1 MDALGSFRNSQT
13 LDAMLLSGGVEFKG
27 GYLLIEISR
36 RSFILGSALAL
47 LSYSLLEVNFLL
59 VKKYTI
65 LVKGLSPAFDGFTIL
80 HLSDLHNK
88 EFGHK
93 QEKLLNLINKQEFHL
108 VAITGDLVDKRNPRV
123 MPGIHLV
130 EKLSHKPVYFVPGN
144 HDWWN
149 GFKFREQLIESGVK
163 ILENQAEKF
172 SLNGEHFWVVGVDDP
187 YLGRD
192 NLGQALLNVNDAAPK
207 ILLAHAPNIYDA
219 AIKSGIDLVMVG
231 HTHGGQVR
239 LPILGAIVIPGQD
252 LFPKLD
258 YGLFTSGKT
267 SMIIN
272 GGLGESVL
280 PIRFN
285 MKPEIVL
292 LTLRTDQ

>member
-1 MDALGSFRNSQT
+1 M
-13 LDAMLLSGGVEFKG
+13 
-27 GYLLIEISR
+27 IEISWR
-36 RSFILGSALAL
+36 FFILGGALAL
-47 LSYSLLEVNFLL
+47 LAYSLLEVKFLL
-59 VKKYTI
+59 IKKYTI
-65 LVKGLSPAFDGFTIL
+65 SIKGLSPAFDGFTIL

-93 QEKLLNLINKQEFHL
+93 QEKLLDLINKQEFHL
-108 VAITGDLVDKRNPRV
+108 VAITGDLVDKRNPGVRA
-123 MPGIHLV
+123 GIHLV
-130 EKLSHKPVYFVPGN
+130 EELSHKPVYFVPGN
-144 HDWWN
+144 HDWRN
-149 GFKFREQLIESGVK
+149 GFTFREQLIESGVK
-163 ILENQAEKF
+163 ILENQAEKVN
-172 SLNGEHFWVVGVDDP
+172 LNGEHFWIVGVDDP

-192 NLGQALLNVNDAAPK
+192 NLGQALSKVNDVTPK

-239 LPILGAIVIPGQD
+239 LPILGAIVIPGQN

-258 YGLFTSGKT
+258 YGLFSSGKT

-292 LTLRTDQ
+292 LTLRADQ